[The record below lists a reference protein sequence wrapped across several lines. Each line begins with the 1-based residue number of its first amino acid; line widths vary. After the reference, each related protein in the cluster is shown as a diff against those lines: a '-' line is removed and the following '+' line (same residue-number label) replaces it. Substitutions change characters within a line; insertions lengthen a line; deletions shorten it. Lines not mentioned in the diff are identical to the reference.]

1 MPTDARREF
10 DGVRGVLFD
19 AGGTLIHLDGER
31 ICRAAG
37 VDVDSVAFS
46 RAERDSMA
54 AMRSW
59 IGANPTSTDRERVP
73 VFFDGIL
80 TRLGIAEEDRRRE
93 AVRAVAAEHAR
104 ANLWS
109 HAAAGSAATLEAL
122 RSRGYRTGV
131 VSNADGRVR
140 RLLEEAGLAPH
151 LEVVI
156 DSAEVG
162 VEKPDP
168 RIFLAATG
176 RIETEPS
183 ACAYVGDVYEFDVV
197 GARAAGLRPI
207 LIGPG
212 EAPGWDPV
220 VRVGRLPELLD
231 LFP

>member
-1 MPTDARREF
+1 VNARREF

-37 VDVDSVAFS
+37 VDVDSAAFS

-59 IGANPTSTDRERVP
+59 ILANPTSTDRERVP

-93 AVRAVAAEHAR
+93 AARAVE
-104 ANLWS
+104 
-109 HAAAGSAATLEAL
+109 TL

-183 ACAYVGDVYEFDVV
+183 ACAYVGDIYEFDVV

-212 EAPGWDPV
+212 EAPASDPV
-220 VRVGRLPELLD
+220 MRVERLPELLE